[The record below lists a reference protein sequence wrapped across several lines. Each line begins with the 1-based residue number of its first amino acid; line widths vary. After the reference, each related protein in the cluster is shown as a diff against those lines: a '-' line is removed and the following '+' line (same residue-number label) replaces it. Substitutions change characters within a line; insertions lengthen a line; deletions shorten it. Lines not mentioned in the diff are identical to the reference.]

1 MRGLIL
7 GTDLLEYGD
16 TVKVIELNTNTG
28 LPNKVMS
35 HIDVTPFF
43 DKLIE
48 LEINELHFIYTKGY
62 GGETYVDD
70 EELDFFTLLLKQNC
84 ETKNIQFI
92 TYPIQQHT
100 LVVPYIEDT
109 DNRFILRQSYD
120 DTALIDSVYCADK
133 YELVDLIKNEEYGI
147 KSYTPTFDTLDQVS
161 TSEHPN
167 LVIKSRY
174 PKYDSDVYPELY
186 NIDNQSTLTYLK
198 ENLKTDDLIQEFI
211 FDEKNVVENRV
222 STIRSVDILFGPTI
236 DSINIGVYRTTSL
249 VDIDFTDNEFI
260 LDTNK
265 YNKKTRFKY
274 INKKLGDNMITYHA
288 DDESII
294 LKNDKTT
301 LSVDD
306 INVGDL
312 LYSIDFFDKNGISPS
327 NKNFRRVIYNGEWD
341 STIVND
347 TSTLTT
353 LESTVDLINK
363 KIYDTLF
370 IQISLPNGENWNDSL
385 TAEYYIEEKNTD
397 KTNWKYVNQLVVGD
411 KIVTLDINTNELN
424 KVEITSLNI
433 VFDTIQIYTID
444 VEPSDMFLVDVGD
457 SKMAIM
463 HNVNCFNC
471 FNQFWCGTWGCE
483 ASCPECDQAK
493 Y

>member
-16 TVKVIELNTNTG
+16 TVKVIELNTNAG

-43 DKLIE
+43 DKLNE

-62 GGETYVDD
+62 GGETYVDN
-70 EELDFFTLLLKQNC
+70 EELDLFTLLLKQNC
-84 ETKNIQFI
+84 ESNNIQFT
-92 TYPIQQHT
+92 TYPVQQHT
-100 LVVPYIEDT
+100 LVVPYIEDA

-161 TSEHPN
+161 ISEHPN

-174 PKYDSDVYPELY
+174 PKYDSNIYPELY
-186 NIDNQSTLTYLK
+186 NIVSEETLNEMK
-198 ENLKTDDLIQEFI
+198 NDLQINTFIQEFI

-236 DSINIGVYRTTSL
+236 ETINIGVYRTTSL
-249 VDIDFTDNEFI
+249 VDMDFSENEFI
-260 LDTNK
+260 TDTNK

-274 INKKLGDNMITYHA
+274 INKKLGSNMISYHV
-288 DDESII
+288 DDESLI
-294 LKNDKTT
+294 LNPDKTT
-301 LSVDD
+301 TTVDELYLGKELFSV
-306 INVGDL
+306 
-312 LYSIDFFDKNGISPS
+312 DFFDLNGISPS
-327 NKNFRRVIYNGEWD
+327 DKDFRRVLFNNEWD
-341 STIVND
+341 STLVND
-347 TSTLTT
+347 NTTLTT
-353 LESTVDLINK
+353 LNSSIDLIENK
-363 KIYDTLF
+363 TYDTLF
-370 IQISLPNGENWNDSL
+370 IKITLSNGEYWNDSL
-385 TAEYYIEEKNTD
+385 TAEYYIEEKNSQ
-397 KTNWKYVNQLVVGD
+397 KTNWVIVNELNVGD
-411 KIVTLDINTNELN
+411 KLITFDINNDVLVST
-424 KVEITSLNI
+424 EITSLEV
-433 VFDTIQIYTID
+433 VFDTKKIYTID
-444 VEPSDMFLVDVGD
+444 AEPSDIFLVDVGD

-471 FNQFWCGTWGCE
+471 FNQLWCGLWGCDFG
-483 ASCPECDQAK
+483 CFQCYLPK